1 MTQERLNSLAISYIK
16 RKSLNEFD
24 LNGITDE
31 FIS

>member
-1 MTQERLNSLAISYIK
+1 LAISYIK